1 MARPRGHPKSGG
13 RKKGTPNKA
22 TLVRQQELAASGELP
37 LDSMLSVMRDETA
50 DVRRRDAMAVAAAP
64 YVHPRLATIP
74 HTAESEKP
82 TPMVVSVEFVRAID
96 GRPAPPDLPAN
107 VARLPLA
114 KTG

>member
-1 MARPRGHPKSGG
+1 MFGGATPWQWQRRPMSIRGW
-13 RKKGTPNKA
+13 
-22 TLVRQQELAASGELP
+22 QQSL
-37 LDSMLSVMRDETA
+37 
-50 DVRRRDAMAVAAAP
+50 
-64 YVHPRLATIP
+64 
-74 HTAESEKP
+74 TAESEKP

>member
-1 MARPRGHPKSGG
+1 
-13 RKKGTPNKA
+13 
-22 TLVRQQELAASGELP
+22 
-37 LDSMLSVMRDETA
+37 MLSVMRDETA

-64 YVHPRLATIP
+64 HPRLATIP

-82 TPMVVSVEFVRAID
+82 TPMVVIEFVRAID